1 MGAPAYDNPEFT
13 RMPLKLKGV
22 LIDLGISVREWANM
36 IVQTRGHVRGKP
48 LSHTAGVH
56 LINYG
61 NWPKLTSREEIIT
74 QTAAMLQARGV
85 PQERIDSAFDIDP
98 DDAYRRLLPLG
109 TVNGRAAQ
117 HAAANEPIHPID
129 SPKETDMLLRAE
141 SVRPH
146 TRKHFGILTSPFA
159 EDVDRPEDIF
169 MWPDYRYA
177 REALWDAAR
186 NGAFRAIC
194 GESGSGKTTL
204 VAELKERIS
213 AEGHQVV
220 LIEPYVVGMEE
231 NDRKGKQ
238 LKSGE
243 IAVSVIQS
251 LSPHTSIR
259 QSADARFRQAH
270 ELLKESSR
278 AGYRHLLLIE
288 EAHAL
293 PLITLKHLKRWRELK
308 DGLRALLG
316 IALIGQPELKV
327 KLDERN
333 PLVREVVQ
341 RCELVDL
348 MPLDDNVEKYLALKF
363 ERVNKPLGEVFT
375 ADAFDAIRAR
385 LTFSMRGGS
394 RAAVSMLYPLA
405 VNNLTARAMNVAA
418 ELGVPKVNAEVIKGA

>member
-1 MGAPAYDNPEFT
+1 MGAPAYDNPEFI
-13 RMPLKLKGV
+13 RMPLKLKGI
-22 LIDLGISVREWANM
+22 LIDSGISVRDWTKAV
-36 IVQTRGHVRGKP
+36 VQTRGHVRGKP
-48 LSHTAGVH
+48 LSPTAGQH
-56 LINYG
+56 ILNYG
-61 NWPKLTSREEIIT
+61 NWPKLTTREEIMR
-74 QTAAMLQARGV
+74 QTADLLRAHGV
-85 PQERIDSAFDIDP
+85 AEALIASAFEIDP
-98 DDAYRRLLPLG
+98 DDAYRNVLPLG
-109 TVNGRAAQ
+109 AVTGRAARLADPQ
-117 HAAANEPIHPID
+117 TLPTE
-129 SPKETDMLLRAE
+129 KETDMLLRAE

-146 TRKHFGILTSPFA
+146 TRKHFGILASPFSD
-159 EDVDRPEDIF
+159 DVQRQEDIF

-204 VAELKERIS
+204 VEELRERIQ
-213 AEGHQVV
+213 AEGHQIV

-238 LKSGE
+238 LKSGQ
-243 IAVSVIQS
+243 IAESVIEA
-251 LSPHTSIR
+251 LSPHTSVR
-259 QSADARFRQAH
+259 QSADAKFRQAH
-270 ELLKESSR
+270 ELLKQSAR

-293 PLITLKHLKRWRELK
+293 PVVTLKHLKRWRELK

-333 PLVREVVQ
+333 PMLREVVQ
-341 RCELVDL
+341 RCEMVEL
-348 MPLDDNVEKYLALKF
+348 MPLDDNVEKYLGLKF
-363 ERVNKPLGEVFT
+363 ERVAKPLGEVF
-375 ADAFDAIRAR
+375 APDAFDAIRAR
-385 LTFSMRGGS
+385 LTFNMRGGQ

-418 ELGVPKVNAEVIKGA
+418 ELGIPRINAEVIKGA